1 MFDQDAIDTAVDEAS
16 KRLAEHIDF
25 EIIKDVLVKS
35 CGWHYVEL
43 PTLGSNK
50 RAVNISDWAHKEC
63 SGNWKHQ
70 GKCWLFA
77 LEEDAILFK
86 LTWS

>member
-1 MFDQDAIDTAVDEAS
+1 MKDIIDEAVNNAS
-16 KRLAEHIDF
+16 ERLAEHIDF
-25 EIIKDVLVKS
+25 EILKDVLIKS

-43 PTLGSNK
+43 PTLGSNR
-50 RAVNISDWAHKEC
+50 RAFDISEWAHAEC

-70 GKCWLFA
+70 GRHWLFE
-77 LEEDAILFK
+77 LEDDAILFK